1 MDLVASYDLITHKLM
16 LLAGSIFWLING
28 AQLDSAGTRF
38 VYTWRHL
45 AIQSW
50 VMMRIMGSPGVNV
63 GPATGCLVARFI
75 NFLDGGDWTDGHHS
89 WADLSIG
96 TASTA
101 GDVYSGPIWSL
112 YHFPI

>member
-1 MDLVASYDLITHKLM
+1 M
-16 LLAGSIFWLING
+16 LING
-28 AQLDSAGTRF
+28 AQWLTIDFFGLIHKNQLLDDDHHSAGTRF

-50 VMMRIMGSPGVNV
+50 VMMRIMGTPGVNV

-75 NFLDGGDWTDGHHS
+75 NFLDGRDWTDGHHT
-89 WADLSIG
+89 WADLSIE

-101 GDVYSGPIWSL
+101 GDVYTGPIWSL